1 MSNLINNLKLKL
13 VKNIATELSK
23 NLENSLQKALD
34 KKDFARFYQFYEIA
48 AGLNFYLIEFY
59 NIYLD

>member
-1 MSNLINNLKLKL
+1 MSNFIANLKLKL
-13 VKNIATELSK
+13 VKNIATVFSK
-23 NLENSLQKALD
+23 TIENSLQKALD
-34 KKDFARFYQFYEIA
+34 KKDFERFNQFYELA

>member
-1 MSNLINNLKLKL
+1 MPNFITRLKLKL

-23 NLENSLQKALD
+23 IIENSLQKSLD
-34 KKDFARFYQFYEIA
+34 KKDFNRFYHFYDLA

>member
-1 MSNLINNLKLKL
+1 MPNFITRLKLKL
-13 VKNIATELSK
+13 VKNIATEFSK
-23 NLENSLQKALD
+23 LIENSLQKALD
-34 KKDFARFYQFYEIA
+34 KKDFARFNQFYELA